1 MSVQLDRRLAE
12 TGTRFLLFPQ
22 PRFLKKRD
30 GSPLFA
36 EPETVTV
43 SVPLGEVQAGPADD
57 RMFVVD
63 AIGKTRYGRF
73 NRPPYRGPS
82 HPPVTPDE
90 DGHFTHLEPGSRAF
104 SAATMYATVR
114 RVLDLWEDYFGH
126 RIDWHFEPDF
136 ARLELIPLIEWD
148 NAQSGYGFL
157 EFGFGRRPNGTI
169 DHAVPYC
176 ENFDVLAH
184 ELGHSIIFT
193 EVGTPSSPADSGI
206 DYGGLHES
214 GGDLTAIIALLHFD
228 SFVDHLLDETK
239 GNLLTIN
246 GLDRVGELSDSREIR
261 VAFNSRRMSD
271 VGEEPHDRSLPLTGA
286 LFDTM
291 VEVFQQELVR
301 VGLIDQQLREDSNNL
316 PGSSVDLEDIARRF
330 SAAYEGHAREFK
342 AALLLARDYLG
353 TLLAV
358 TWGDLSPDF
367 LTYHDVLR
375 GLVRAD
381 RRITGGANQPIIRD
395 CFAWREIAPV
405 PDSLLLRPHSL
416 ADCGL
421 RTQQATES
429 PTRVVLVGD
438 HGRGAPS
445 ADGERAVAAAS
456 SRPGPD
462 GGRSRDARV
471 TASS

>member
-1 MSVQLDRRLAE
+1 MSVELDRRLAE

-22 PRFLKKRD
+22 PRFLRRRD
-30 GSPLFA
+30 GSPLFP

-43 SVPLGEVQAGPADD
+43 AVPLGEVRAGPADD

-63 AIGKTRYGRF
+63 AIGKTRYGQF

-82 HPPVTPDE
+82 HPPVTPDGE
-90 DGHFTHLEPGSRAF
+90 GHFTHLEPGSRAF

-126 RIDWHFEPDF
+126 RIDWHFESDF

-157 EFGFGRRPNGTI
+157 EFGFGRRPNGAI
-169 DHAVPYC
+169 DHGLPYC

-193 EVGTPSSPADSGI
+193 EVGTPSSPADRGI

-239 GNLLTIN
+239 GNLLTVN

-330 SAAYEGHAREFK
+330 SAAYQGHAEEFK

-353 TLLAV
+353 TLLAA

-405 PDSLLLRPHSL
+405 PDSLLLRPHTL

-429 PTRVVLVGD
+429 PTRVVLVD
-438 HGRGAPS
+438 HGAGAPA
-445 ADGERAVAAAS
+445 ADGRRVVAATGGQRAAVM
-456 SRPGPD
+456 PG
-462 GGRSRDARV
+462 
-471 TASS
+471 

>member
-1 MSVQLDRRLAE
+1 MSVELDRRLAQS
-12 TGTRFLLFPQ
+12 GTRFLLFPQ

-30 GSPLFA
+30 GGPLFP

-43 SVPLGEVQAGPADD
+43 SVPLGEVRAGPADD
-57 RMFVVD
+57 RVFVVD
-63 AIGKTRYGRF
+63 AIGKTRYGQF
-73 NRPPYRGPS
+73 SRPPYRGPA
-82 HPPVTPDE
+82 HPPVEPGE
-90 DGHFTHLEPGSRAF
+90 DGHFTHLVPGTRAF

-126 RIDWHFEPDF
+126 RIDWHFESDF

-157 EFGFGRRPNGTI
+157 EFGFGRRPNGAI
-169 DHAVPYC
+169 DHDLPYC

-193 EVGTPSSPADSGI
+193 EVGTPSSPADRGI

-228 SFVDHLLDETK
+228 SFVDHLLDETR

-261 VAFNSRRMSD
+261 VALNSRRMSD

-316 PGSSVDLEDIARRF
+316 PGSSVDLADIARRF
-330 SAAYEGHAREFK
+330 SAAYEGHAEEFK

-421 RTQQATES
+421 RTQQATDS
-429 PTRVVLVGD
+429 PTRVLLVD
-438 HGRGAPS
+438 HVADQPS
-445 ADGERAVAAAS
+445 ADGHRRVAATT
-456 SRPGPD
+456 GPAE
-462 GGRSRDARV
+462 RR
-471 TASS
+471 